1 MFSIVSESSSFKGPI
16 LFYYAKPHLLSHKLW
31 LKILILKAL
40 SFETI
45 FQALFKPGINAEIE
59 HRSLCHHYLWS
70 QKYNTIFSI
79 SGEKMLCCITLN
91 YGDILI
97 FLIFWQNNKTKYASS
112 STRIRLSAVLLQQQQ
127 MMKIKGPFIPLLGGN
142 THAFVLIL
150 KFCIFYNSFTFNI
163 YSSQL
168 WSWPMCSL
176 RPGLQSATLPVE
188 TAYPDSPGAFRTSR
202 VPSENIL
209 MLLKSENG

>member
-1 MFSIVSESSSFKGPI
+1 MPI

-45 FQALFKPGINAEIE
+45 FQALFKPDINAEIE

-70 QKYNTIFSI
+70 QKYNTLSAI

-97 FLIFWQNNKTKYASS
+97 LLIFWQNSKTKYASS
-112 STRIRLSAVLLQQQQ
+112 SICIRLSVLLLQWEQIE
-127 MMKIKGPFIPLLGGN
+127 KIKVYGFQFLKQTFIL
-142 THAFVLIL
+142 A
-150 KFCIFYNSFTFNI
+150 
-163 YSSQL
+163 
-168 WSWPMCSL
+168 
-176 RPGLQSATLPVE
+176 
-188 TAYPDSPGAFRTSR
+188 
-202 VPSENIL
+202 
-209 MLLKSENG
+209 LLKSWFSVFITIVSLLINSTASSCEYEIVHDPKALLSVQMNCRKFPLLLQCPCFLPYSSARCLSL